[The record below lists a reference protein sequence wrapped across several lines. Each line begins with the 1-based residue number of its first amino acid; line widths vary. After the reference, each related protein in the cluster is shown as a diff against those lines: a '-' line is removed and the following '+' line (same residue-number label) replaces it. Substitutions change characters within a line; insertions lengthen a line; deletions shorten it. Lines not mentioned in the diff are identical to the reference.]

1 MKKYVID
8 ASGIQSESDMHD
20 AIANAL
26 QFPDYYGRNLDA
38 LYDCLTDIR
47 EDSEIRILGW
57 KNMKKVLGEKAL
69 AFRSVFRDA
78 AAADRHLKIVRSCFK
93 F

>member
-8 ASGIQSESDMHD
+8 ASGILSESDMHD

-69 AFRSVFRDA
+69 DQP
-78 AAADRHLKIVRSCFK
+78 
-93 F
+93 